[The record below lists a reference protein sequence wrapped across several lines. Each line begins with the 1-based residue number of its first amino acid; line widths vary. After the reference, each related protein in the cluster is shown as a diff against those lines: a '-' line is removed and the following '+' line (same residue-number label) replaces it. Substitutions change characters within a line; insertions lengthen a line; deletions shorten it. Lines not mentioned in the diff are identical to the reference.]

1 MADTVPHPAFSFR
14 LPILFAEA
22 TSRFPKPK
30 PPTQILPTFLSDFR
44 LLTSDFSSLY
54 SPRVNDSLKQ
64 TPLHAWHVAQG
75 AKMAPFAGF
84 SMPISYSGIRQE
96 HEAVRTRAGLF
107 DVSHMG
113 NFTLKGPGA
122 QAYLQRMTLNDVAKL
137 APGDVQYSAFCNDV
151 GGVIDDI
158 LVYRFAPTEYMV
170 VVNAANIEKDWNWCA
185 DHHKKWEADCEME
198 NVSEELAILSLQG
211 PASEAVFR
219 SLVPSF
225 DGSMTNFKCG
235 TFMICGIPVR
245 VGRTGYTGEDGFE
258 FYPASETAAQ
268 LWDILMQAGAPHG
281 ILPVGLAARDTLRL
295 EAGLSLYGHE
305 LNDSI
310 NPLEAGLG
318 WISAL
323 DAEHKGDFLGRTAL
337 QAIRDRGVARR
348 MTGVLL
354 DDLAIPREGCA
365 VYHAGRVVGAV
376 TSGTLSPT
384 LGKGIALALVEAGVE
399 KGAALEVEI
408 RGARKSAKAVPRT
421 FYKRAKSMRP
431 AGVVSGGAA

>member
-1 MADTVPHPAFSFR
+1 MT
-14 LPILFAEA
+14 
-22 TSRFPKPK
+22 
-30 PPTQILPTFLSDFR
+30 
-44 LLTSDFSSLY
+44 
-54 SPRVNDSLKQ
+54 SLKQ

-122 QAYLQRMTLNDVAKL
+122 LDYLQRMTINDVSRI
-137 APGDVQYSAFCNDV
+137 APGGVQYSAFCNDA

-158 LVYRFAPTEYMV
+158 LVYRFAPAEYMV

-198 NVSEELAILSLQG
+198 NVSEALAILSLQG
-211 PASEAVFR
+211 PASEAIFR
-219 SLVPSF
+219 SLVPGF
-225 DGSMTNFKCG
+225 DGSLTAFRCG
-235 TFMICGIPVR
+235 TFLICGMPVR

-258 FYPASETAAQ
+258 FYPAAEQAAQ
-268 LWDILMQAGAPHG
+268 LWDILLQAGAPHG

-305 LNDSI
+305 LSDSI

-318 WISAL
+318 WITAL
-323 DAEHKGDFLGRTAL
+323 DAERKGDFLGRAAL
-337 QAIRDRGVARR
+337 EAIRDRGVARR
-348 MTGVLL
+348 MTGVVL
-354 DDLAIPREGCA
+354 DGLAIPREGCA
-365 VYHAGRVVGAV
+365 VYCNDRVVGTV

-384 LGKGIALALVEAGVE
+384 LGQGIALALVEADVE
-399 KGAALEVEI
+399 NGAALEVEI
-408 RGARKSAKAVPRT
+408 RGARKPAKATSRA
-421 FYKRAKSMRP
+421 FYKRPRP
-431 AGVVSGGAA
+431 VAAAGGAA